1 MSRAIETTTEKK
13 RSGLTWPGLLS
24 VCAASAASSVLT
36 LLAFPPVGWWAL
48 AFVAPMPLLWA
59 ASRLVGLRGRA
70 RLGMAVAATLGM
82 IPMWAWQ
89 QQWVF
94 GVSALGAV
102 LLVIYLAMYA
112 GAFVWLASWVAAR
125 VRTPVWVAGPV
136 LWAGLEWFRGE
147 VMFDG
152 YPWLMA
158 GHPLIEWTLLA
169 HAGAVVGASGVSLL
183 TLLVAGVAYGVF
195 ASRGRRRVLA
205 GAGLVV
211 VAAVWAAT
219 SASALFLGVIES
231 SGTLRVAVVQT
242 NVPQGDKQGWTP
254 PQRMVDLDR
263 MLELTVRAC
272 DIEPVPDLVV
282 WPETM
287 FPGAALDP
295 DSIDEERAASLIWS
309 TDLDEEWPQLQY
321 VVFTGVDGIDAP
333 EPIPG
338 PFEMRGRLVM
348 PTTVPADSVLAWQ
361 RELGVPF
368 LIGAEGYDGL
378 RLEVDPETGAVESG
392 WDASF
397 NSTYLLRDG
406 RMVGERYD
414 KMHLT
419 PFGEVMPYISSWP
432 WLEKMSLRLGIGA
445 SGMTFNLDAG
455 RKPAWHVVETE
466 AGPVRVGTPVCFE
479 GVMPGVCRRL
489 AYADGERR
497 ADVLIQLTNEGWFG
511 GFDTGRRQHLQIVR
525 WRALELGTPVVRAAN
540 TGVSAVIDP
549 YGRVLETGVERGD
562 PAGDSRVDGVL
573 FGEVP
578 LPAGATVYARLGDLA
593 GWLGLIGAGIWVI
606 AAGVLGR
613 SERSQRP
620 GTEETDKHGGGSAT

>member
-1 MSRAIETTTEKK
+1 MSRTIETTTPKT
-13 RSGLTWPGLLS
+13 RAGLALSGGVS
-24 VCAASAASSVLT
+24 VCAASAVSSLLT
-36 LLAFPPVGWWAL
+36 LLAFPPVGWWVL

-59 ASRLVGLRGRA
+59 ASRMPAAGRRA
-70 RLGMAVAATLGM
+70 RLGVAVAATLGM
-82 IPMWAWQ
+82 VPMWAWQ

-102 LLVIYLAMYA
+102 LLVIYLSMYA

-125 VRTPVWVAGPV
+125 FRAPVWMAGPV
-136 LWAGLEWFRGE
+136 LWAGLEWFRGV

-158 GHPLIEWTLLA
+158 GHPLIESAALSR
-169 HAGAVVGASGVSLL
+169 AGAVVGASGVSLL
-183 TLLVAGVAYGVF
+183 MLLVVGAVYGVV
-195 ASRGRRRVLA
+195 AARGVWRWRA
-205 GAGLVV
+205 AAGLVGVMAVWV
-211 VAAVWAAT
+211 VLAAVPRGA
-219 SASALFLGVIES
+219 IETV
-231 SGTLRVAVVQT
+231 GTMRVAVVQT

-254 PQRMVDLDR
+254 PQRMVDLER
-263 MLELTVRAC
+263 MLELTERAC
-272 DIEPVPDLVV
+272 DIEPRPDLVV

-295 DSIDEERAASLIWS
+295 ASIAEERAASLIWS
-309 TDLDEEWPQLQY
+309 TGPEVAWPELRF
-321 VVFTGVDGIDAP
+321 VVFTGMDGIDAP
-333 EPIPG
+333 EPVPG
-338 PFEMRGRLVM
+338 PFEMGGRLVM

-378 RLEVDPETGAVESG
+378 RLDVDPDTGVVESA

-419 PFGEVMPYISSWP
+419 PFGEVMPYISAWP
-432 WLEKMSLRLGIGA
+432 WLERVSLRLGIGA

-455 RKPAWHVVETE
+455 RTPVRHVVETE
-466 AGPVRVGTPVCFE
+466 AGRVRVATPVCFE

-489 AYADGERR
+489 AYAAGERR
-497 ADVLIQLTNEGWFG
+497 ADVLVQLTNEGWFG
-511 GFDTGRRQHLQIVR
+511 GFDAGRRQHLQIVR
-525 WRALELGTPVVRAAN
+525 WRALELGTSVVRAAN

-549 YGRVLETGVERGD
+549 YGGVLKTGVERGD
-562 PAGDSRVDGVL
+562 PAGDTMVDGVL

-578 LPAGATVYARLGDLA
+578 LASGDTAYARIGDVA
-593 GWLGLIGAGIWVI
+593 GWLGLVGAGIWVI